1 MRIEQAL
8 EQISAIHAQVLRS
21 EVYRGY
27 RARSAALTS
36 LLVLAAAGIQ
46 AWWWPAAEPFEFA
59 VWWVG
64 VALLCAAVC
73 AADLLGT
80 AGVRREHGCR
90 TATVLLQFAPAA
102 AVGAALPWLL
112 LRIGAEASAVLPGL
126 WAAVFG
132 LGVFASR
139 PYLPRAVGWVAL
151 YYLLAGVVLLIL
163 ARPGVP
169 SPWSVGLTFG
179 FGQAAAAVV
188 LWFHLERGHDA

>member
-36 LLVLAAAGIQ
+36 LLVLAA
-46 AWWWPAAEPFEFA
+46 
-59 VWWVG
+59 
-64 VALLCAAVC
+64 
-73 AADLLGT
+73 
-80 AGVRREHGCR
+80 
-90 TATVLLQFAPAA
+90 
-102 AVGAALPWLL
+102 
-112 LRIGAEASAVLPGL
+112 AVLPGL